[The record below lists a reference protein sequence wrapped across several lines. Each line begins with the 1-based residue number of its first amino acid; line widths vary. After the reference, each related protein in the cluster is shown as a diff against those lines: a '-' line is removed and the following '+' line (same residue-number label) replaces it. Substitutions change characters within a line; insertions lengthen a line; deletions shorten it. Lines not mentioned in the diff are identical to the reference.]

1 MMASAREAMN
11 AAVSDPED
19 AKWRVNLREKV
30 DKIRK
35 RALVDYVERRDSYN
49 CDAAEVVRYV
59 EEESEGFERELPAVC
74 LNAARPFRL
83 LSQQAQSWMDKW
95 NTCGDGPQRSGLRA
109 RLWKSLKLVRKDAYI
124 AVGCRI

>member
-1 MMASAREAMN
+1 MSSAREAMN

-59 EEESEGFERELPAVC
+59 EEESEGFERERISIGLRNFRTRSPYVFSFTNCA
-74 LNAARPFRL
+74 LNSRKTNGAKITASTEKNRPNAAL
-83 LSQQAQSWMDKW
+83 
-95 NTCGDGPQRSGLRA
+95 GVSGFVSRGA
-109 RLWKSLKLVRKDAYI
+109 
-124 AVGCRI
+124 